1 LTGAAQERWLLNGF
15 QQSRSR
21 WDILGQQVFFSQVEL
36 TPGPDRGFNP
46 DAWDGYTAN
55 RDRIVEGIVHS
66 PVRNA
71 VVLTGDVH
79 SHWAAEVH
87 SRAGDPVSPVVA
99 TELVTT
105 SISSGGD
112 GSDVRDEIAA
122 VLPENPHIRY
132 FSGRR
137 GYVRAHFTADEMRAD
152 FRLVPYVSRPGAGVR
167 TGASFVVPDRA
178 PSLHT
183 L

>member
-1 LTGAAQERWLLNGF
+1 M
-15 QQSRSR
+15 
-21 WDILGQQVFFSQVEL
+21 FFSQLDL
-36 TPGPDRGFNP
+36 TPGPRRGFNP

-55 RDRIVEGIVHS
+55 RDRIVAGIEHS

-71 VVLTGDVH
+71 VVLTGDIH

-87 SRAGDPVSPVVA
+87 ARPDDPGSPVVA

-112 GSDVRDEIAA
+112 GSDTRDDIAT
-122 VLPENPHIRY
+122 VLADNPHIRY

-137 GYVRAHFTADEMRAD
+137 GYVRARVTADELRAD
-152 FRLVPYVSRPGAGVR
+152 FRVVPYVSRPGAGVA
-167 TGASFVVPDRA
+167 TGASFVVPDREPA
-178 PSLHT
+178 LHT
-183 L
+183 M